1 MCEGHH
7 SKHWLRDHGD
17 TDARS
22 GVLLCWHHHD
32 YVHDNGIEITW
43 KPGGGWQF
51 TDRHGTTLHR
61 RTDASPQF
69 WLNRIVSSTARTGG
83 PGE

>member
-1 MCEGHH
+1 MCEEHH
-7 SKHWLRDHGD
+7 CKHWFRDHGD

-32 YVHDNGIEITW
+32 HVHDNGIEIIW

-51 TDRHGTTLHR
+51 TDHHGTTLHR
-61 RTDASPQF
+61 
-69 WLNRIVSSTARTGG
+69 
-83 PGE
+83 